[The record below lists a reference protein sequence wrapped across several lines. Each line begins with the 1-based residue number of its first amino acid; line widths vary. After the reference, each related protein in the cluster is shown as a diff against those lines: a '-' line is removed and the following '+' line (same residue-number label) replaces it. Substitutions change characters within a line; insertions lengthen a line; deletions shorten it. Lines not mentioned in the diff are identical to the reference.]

1 MDELEIK
8 AYIEKQKKAQI
19 WLQGIWTNIV
29 VLNELMGLSESTM
42 SELKAK
48 ISSRIAQCEKSIQDH
63 EKHLKNEQTPPSL

>member
-8 AYIEKQKKAQI
+8 AYIEKLKKAQI

-29 VLNELMGLSESTM
+29 VLNEFMGLSESTI

-48 ISSRIAQCEKSIQDH
+48 ISSSIAQCEKSIQDH
-63 EKHLKNEQTPPSL
+63 EKHLKNEQVPSRL